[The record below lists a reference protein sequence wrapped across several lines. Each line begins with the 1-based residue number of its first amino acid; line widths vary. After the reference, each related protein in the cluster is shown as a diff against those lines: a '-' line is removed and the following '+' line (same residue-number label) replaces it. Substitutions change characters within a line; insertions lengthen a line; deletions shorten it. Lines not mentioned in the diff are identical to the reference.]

1 MLSFEILDI
10 KKSMEP
16 KLIRCNPVGPES
28 YLHFFPF
35 KIKEGKKFQK
45 AISIL
50 ISKVLISSSNK

>member
-28 YLHFFPF
+28 YFVIYIFFLS
-35 KIKEGKKFQK
+35 KKEEGKKFQK
-45 AISIL
+45 A